1 MKHILVVED
10 DSKLRSML
18 VDYLTQHAFRA
29 SAAKDSHQLGQ
40 ILANDPADLIIVDL
54 NLGREDG
61 LEIVRSHSTK
71 SDAPI
76 IIISGDRLDEADK
89 VVGLELGASDYITKP
104 FGLREFVARIR
115 AALREK
121 PASFVQSNRSSYR
134 FNEWTLNTRRRR
146 LTSSVAG
153 ELKLTA
159 AEFNLLVAFLKAPK
173 QVLSREQL
181 LAASRVHT
189 EEVYDRSI
197 DVLILRLRRK
207 LETDQSN
214 PKLIVT
220 ERGAGYIFDAD
231 VSVEHRPPANQT

>member
-29 SAAKDSHQLGQ
+29 TAAKDSHQLRQ
-40 ILANDPADLIIVDL
+40 ILSSDPADLVIVDL
-54 NLGREDG
+54 NLGHEDG
-61 LEIVRSHSTK
+61 LEIVRALSTK

-115 AALREK
+115 AALRVK
-121 PASFVQSNRSSYR
+121 PAPPEKSDRKTYSFSD
-134 FNEWTLNTRRRR
+134 WTLNVARRR
-146 LTSSVAG
+146 LQSATLG
-153 ELKLTA
+153 EVKLTA
-159 AEFNLLVAFLKAPK
+159 AEFNLLVAFLRSPR

-181 LAASRVHT
+181 LSASRVHN
-189 EEVYDRSI
+189 EEVFDRSI

-207 LETDQSN
+207 LEVDHSN

-220 ERGAGYIFDAD
+220 ERGAGYVFDTD
-231 VSVEHRPPANQT
+231 VIVDSRVPTKLA